1 MPAHERQQRE
11 ASIHHCFIYS
21 QKYFRRCVFALR
33 NSSVRLAHNNSPEAN
48 FIHPTY
54 KYSNRKCCSC
64 HRRILVTC
72 MYSSSRMECNDY
84 SLALEFLLFSIHSK
98 LFVFSQTLKTIFRKL
113 DSSVESL
120 VRILIYANAF
130 CLVVGFAN
138 CFS

>member
-21 QKYFRRCVFALR
+21 QKYFRRYVFALR
-33 NSSVRLAHNNSPEAN
+33 NSSVRLAHNNPPEAN

-72 MYSSSRMECNDY
+72 MYTHH
-84 SLALEFLLFSIHSK
+84 LEWSATITVLHWNFLPFSIHSK
-98 LFVFSQTLKTIFRKL
+98 LFVFSHGKRFAENWILRWRVW
-113 DSSVESL
+113 SVFL
-120 VRILIYANAF
+120 FMLMHIV
-130 CLVVGFAN
+130 
-138 CFS
+138 